1 MPAKKIEP
9 IIHEAN
15 GGKMASAQT
24 EILVSDFIRYMND
37 CIKEVCADG
46 AVSALGPFVT
56 IMSAVASFAGKA
68 VWAFRQPQNCIHRFC
83 LIVCGIHH
91 HPSRSS
97 DYEYRFRLGGADMVN

>member
-1 MPAKKIEP
+1 MLDPNA
-9 IIHEAN
+9 A
-15 GGKMASAQT
+15 
-24 EILVSDFIRYMND
+24 ILHRRHYPTRAEYKQSSDFIRYMND

-46 AVSALGPFVT
+46 AVSALAPFVT
-56 IMSAVASFAGKA
+56 VMSAVASFAGKA
-68 VWAFRQPQNCIHRFC
+68 VWAFRQPQNCIHRFS